1 MSKYIFSKI
10 AKIGE
15 EVRASNIIKVELGVQ
30 EDLQSFI
37 NLLDQKS
44 SYLPRLATTANKK
57 INEYNSLAK
66 ELENTAD
73 LAGGFY
79 SETLKT
85 VRDSEAY
92 LKNLLAKLK
101 ELNMS
106 FRDFPNASVLD
117 KKLDDMGKV
126 LDGFTALKNI
136 RAQTI
141 DKKF

>member
-1 MSKYIFSKI
+1 
-10 AKIGE
+10 
-15 EVRASNIIKVELGVQ
+15 VQ
-30 EDLQSFI
+30 EDLKSFI

-44 SYLPRLATTANKK
+44 SYLPRLATTANEK